1 MPKKIMS
8 TSIFNLLIMESKE
21 FGDSRCLFFES
32 FKQQGFSKTTA
43 LDVRFAQDNRSRS
56 PQRVL
61 RGLNCRLQQAQG
73 KPVRVVRDEVL
84 DLVADNR
91 KIFSAF
97 GRSAGGGADRRQSQK
112 KPVSLGFAHCFVA
125 LLDAAD
131 YSASAHER
139 CIAWNDSSIGITWPQ
154 GLTPQL
160 SAEDQAGLTLTQ
172 AEVFA

>member
-1 MPKKIMS
+1 MS
-8 TSIFNLLIMESKE
+8 TSIFNLPIMKSKE

-43 LDVRFAQDNRSRS
+43 LDVRFAQDNHSRS
-56 PQRVL
+56 PQHVL

-97 GRSAGGGADRRQSQK
+97 GRSAGGGQTEDNHK
-112 KPVSLGFAHCFVA
+112 KT
-125 LLDAAD
+125 
-131 YSASAHER
+131 R
-139 CIAWNDSSIGITWPQ
+139 CH
-154 GLTPQL
+154 
-160 SAEDQAGLTLTQ
+160 
-172 AEVFA
+172 